1 MGNSLWVEDME
12 RLLIEALL
20 KRVEDRDRSANGF
33 KKSAW
38 AKLVAELNVA
48 CKDTF
53 EKLITIAQAKSKEVT
68 VSLNPHSLI

>member
-12 RLLIEALL
+12 RLLIETLL
-20 KRVEDRDRSANGF
+20 KRVEDRDRSENGF

-38 AKLVAELNVA
+38 AKVVVKLNVA

-53 EKLITIAQAKSKEVT
+53 EKPITIAQAKSKEVT
-68 VSLNPHSLI
+68 VSLNPD